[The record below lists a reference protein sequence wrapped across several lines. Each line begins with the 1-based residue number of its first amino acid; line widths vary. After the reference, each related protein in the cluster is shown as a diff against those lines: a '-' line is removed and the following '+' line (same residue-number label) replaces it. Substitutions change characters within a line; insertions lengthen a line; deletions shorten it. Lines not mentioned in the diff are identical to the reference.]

1 MIQAY
6 SDGVTVAAN
15 GTYPLNNV
23 VFLKGNTAIAAGAG
37 GISLVKRGVY
47 NVHVDGFATLAT
59 DGDYSIQLTRNGIPM
74 PQAISTTT
82 LTDAGS
88 ANGAFEALV
97 VVEENDCPCNWTSS
111 AVTVGVINP
120 SEVEVT
126 DAHINIIVS
135 KLV

>member
-1 MIQAY
+1 MFQAY
-6 SDGVTVAAN
+6 SDGATVVAG

-37 GISLVKRGVY
+37 GVALTKRGIY
-47 NVHVDGFATLAT
+47 NVHVDGFATLA
-59 DGDYSIQLTRNGIPM
+59 DAGDYSIQLTRNGIPL

-82 LTDAGS
+82 LTAVGSAAGS
-88 ANGAFEALV
+88 FDSLV
-97 VVEENDCPCNWTSS
+97 VVEDNDCACNWTSS

-126 DAHINIIVS
+126 NAHINILVS